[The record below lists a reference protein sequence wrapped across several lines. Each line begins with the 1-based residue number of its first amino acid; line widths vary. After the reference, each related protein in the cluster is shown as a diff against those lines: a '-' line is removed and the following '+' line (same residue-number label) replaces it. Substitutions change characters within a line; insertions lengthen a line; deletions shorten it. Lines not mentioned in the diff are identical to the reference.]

1 MNQAMGSGDDYDIK
15 DPEEH
20 SRGEAWQ
27 GKAGYDRRRPP
38 DSVPCPVAMPAH
50 QPACLLVVPIPDC
63 RACSFLRPPSVD
75 SKSKFLSLDPVF
87 PFPPAPRGRGR
98 VPCVY
103 LSASS
108 VASFG
113 DWVSQC
119 GTPARAATALNGLE
133 VPARGPAVVQH
144 TSNAR

>member
-63 RACSFLRPPSVD
+63 RACSFLRRPPSVD
-75 SKSKFLSLDPVF
+75 SKFLSLDPVF
-87 PFPPAPRGRGR
+87 PFPPAPRARPR
-98 VPCVY
+98 PVRASIY
-103 LSASS
+103 LPRPSRRSAIGFLN
-108 VASFG
+108 AARR
-113 DWVSQC
+113 
-119 GTPARAATALNGLE
+119 PALPL
-133 VPARGPAVVQH
+133 H
-144 TSNAR
+144 